1 MNKTVDTHIC
11 EVTVYDGQ
19 ALVTRRGV
27 VQLTGEEH
35 ELVIAQLPGTL
46 LNESVRAKSAGM
58 VAVQVLGV
66 RTERNNSTGVLTE
79 KIAQLT
85 QEIEELEEQKRYGQD
100 QLTILNLQRNF
111 IKNLNTQ
118 YMERLTSLQNS
129 EQISLNQIRELL
141 GFVGEQYSKFSNAI
155 AQQDK
160 EQQQLDKQLQALH
173 QQLQQLS
180 MPRPQESLS
189 IIVSLEP
196 SAAGEFELEVS
207 YLVSQASWVPL
218 YDLYFD
224 HKSEN
229 VNISYSAQVK
239 QNSGEDWRDVALTL
253 STAKPGI
260 GTLPPKLPP
269 WYIDVQHLSHSGQ
282 RPKTVAEASSIPSR
296 ALSYTMPFP
305 GMTPA
310 SEAVVDTELER
321 LTAQIATPEVSK
333 QGNIVTFRVSSGSN
347 IPSDGAPHKTTIFNK
362 DYSYRVKYIAMPK
375 LVSFAYL
382 QTTITNLLTGV
393 TLLPGK
399 ANIFRDNVFLGTT
412 QLENVAP
419 GQEFK
424 LNLSI
429 DEKLKIDR
437 ALVERQVDNKNS
449 NQRCTTYAYRLL
461 ITNSLEQEA
470 KLTLTEQLP
479 VTRHEQIKVC
489 LTQSNQE
496 IQVGE
501 MGMLEWS
508 LILPPLSKQ
517 ELYYQFT
524 VEHPPELTVVGLNI

>member
-27 VQLTGEEH
+27 VQLSGEEH

-46 LNESVRAKSAGM
+46 LNESVRANSAGM

-66 RTERNNSTGVLTE
+66 RTERNNSTGVLIE

-85 QEIEELEEQKRYGQD
+85 QDIEELEEQKRYGQD

-111 IKNLNTQ
+111 IKSLNTQ
-118 YMERLTSLQNS
+118 YLERLTSLQNS

-253 STAKPGI
+253 ATAKPGI

-269 WYIDVQHLSHSGQ
+269 WYIDVQQLSHSGQ
-282 RPKTVAEASSIPSR
+282 
-296 ALSYTMPFP
+296 
-305 GMTPA
+305 
-310 SEAVVDTELER
+310 
-321 LTAQIATPEVSK
+321 
-333 QGNIVTFRVSSGSN
+333 
-347 IPSDGAPHKTTIFNK
+347 
-362 DYSYRVKYIAMPK
+362 
-375 LVSFAYL
+375 
-382 QTTITNLLTGV
+382 
-393 TLLPGK
+393 
-399 ANIFRDNVFLGTT
+399 
-412 QLENVAP
+412 
-419 GQEFK
+419 
-424 LNLSI
+424 
-429 DEKLKIDR
+429 
-437 ALVERQVDNKNS
+437 
-449 NQRCTTYAYRLL
+449 
-461 ITNSLEQEA
+461 
-470 KLTLTEQLP
+470 
-479 VTRHEQIKVC
+479 
-489 LTQSNQE
+489 
-496 IQVGE
+496 
-501 MGMLEWS
+501 
-508 LILPPLSKQ
+508 
-517 ELYYQFT
+517 
-524 VEHPPELTVVGLNI
+524 